1 MTNGY
6 TLKWSE
12 KRLVIEKVNNAVSWV
27 YIRQEIN
34 GVDFLWKWIKNF
46 QEKLRNSNTRLT
58 SGKIKQI
65 DAYTKLSDHI
75 SVNTA

>member
-27 YIRQEIN
+27 YIREEIN
-34 GVDFLWKWIKNF
+34 GVDFLWKRIKNF

-58 SGKIKQI
+58 SGKIKQT

>member
-27 YIRQEIN
+27 YIREEIN
-34 GVDFLWKWIKNF
+34 GVDFLCKGIKNF